1 VQALLHGEH
10 YTRVSEY
17 DSFADDYDA
26 WAADM
31 TEDVAWY
38 VELAREAGE
47 PLVELA
53 VGSGRVAIPIAR
65 ETGKRVIGID
75 RSPAML
81 AVARERAAGLP
92 VELREGDMREL
103 SLEEPV
109 DLVICPFRSLIHL
122 QTWADKRRVF
132 ERVAASLRPGGRF
145 AWNAF
150 AFSPLIAA
158 ELHNRRLE
166 HESGLWEINRYIPAD
181 SRIELTRGRGDETLG
196 TLRAWW
202 VTKSE
207 WDGLVDVAG
216 LEVESLY
223 GGFNREPFD
232 DESLEL
238 VYVARKHGRRL
249 DGARQDAEVPALPAP
264 EQL

>member
-1 VQALLHGEH
+1 M
-10 YTRVSEY
+10 SEY

-26 WAADM
+26 WSADM

-38 VELAREAGE
+38 VELAREARE
-47 PLVELA
+47 PIVELA

-81 AVARERAAGLP
+81 AVARRRAAGLP

-103 SLEEPV
+103 SLDEPV
-109 DLVICPFRSLIHL
+109 DLVICPFRSLLHL
-122 QTWADKRRVF
+122 PTWADKRRVF
-132 ERVAASLRPGGRF
+132 ERVEAALRPGGRF
-145 AWNAF
+145 AWNSF

-158 ELHNRRLE
+158 ELHDRRIDQGN
-166 HESGLWEINRYIPAD
+166 GLWELNRYIPAD

-196 TLRAWW
+196 VLRAWW

-216 LEVESLY
+216 LEVEALY
-223 GGFNREPFD
+223 GGFEREPLD
-232 DESLEL
+232 DDSLEL
-238 VYVARKHGRRL
+238 VYVARK
-249 DGARQDAEVPALPAP
+249 PA
-264 EQL
+264 